1 MASYAYVELIVH
13 DRAKM
18 KEYIDNVPA
27 TVAAYGGKYL
37 TRGGAVEA
45 LEGEIGPYPSKVIV
59 EFDDVT
65 AAKAWYLS
73 AEYQAL
79 LPNRLDHADG
89 NFLLIEGV

>member
-1 MASYAYVELIVH
+1 MAAYAYVELIVH

-18 KEYIDNVPA
+18 SEYIEKVPA
-27 TVAAYGGKYL
+27 TVAAHDGKYL

-59 EFDDVT
+59 EFSSMS
-65 AAKAWYLS
+65 AAKAWYHS

-79 LPNRLDHADG
+79 LPNRLDNADG
-89 NFLLIEGV
+89 NFLIIEGV

>member
-1 MASYAYVELIVH
+1 MAVYAYVELIVH
-13 DRAKM
+13 DREKM
-18 KEYIDNVPA
+18 NEYIANVPA
-27 TVAAYGGKYL
+27 TVAAHGGKYL

-59 EFDDVT
+59 EFSDIA
-65 AAKAWYLS
+65 AAKAWYHS
-73 AEYQAL
+73 SEYQRL

>member
-1 MASYAYVELIVH
+1 MAVCAYVELIVH
-13 DRAKM
+13 DRVKM

-27 TVAAYGGKYL
+27 TVAQHNGKYL

-59 EFDDVT
+59 EFSDMAT
-65 AAKAWYLS
+65 AKAWYHS
-73 AEYQAL
+73 AAYQRL
-79 LPNRLDHADG
+79 LPNRLDHAEG

>member
-1 MASYAYVELIVH
+1 MAVYAYVELIVH
-13 DRAKM
+13 DREQM

-27 TVAAYGGKYL
+27 TVAAFNGTYL

-59 EFDDVT
+59 QFADM
-65 AAKAWYLS
+65 ASAKAWYHS
-73 AEYQAL
+73 AEYQRL
-79 LPNRLDHADG
+79 LPNRLAHADG